1 MNGREVGETCQ
12 SPPHTLRHPRRLT
25 HGQVTGQS
33 QRSEGVITDTWT
45 LWLTETRPVCL
56 TGSSE
61 PNFCSENVNV
71 SRVYSSISVSLF
83 VQHHHRSEAS
93 LIKLEQRSVAS

>member
-1 MNGREVGETCQ
+1 MSVPATYSSAPEAIDTRTGHWSVAEV
-12 SPPHTLRHPRRLT
+12 RA
-25 HGQVTGQS
+25 V
-33 QRSEGVITDTWT
+33 RSEGVITDTWT

-61 PNFCSENVNV
+61 QNFCSENVNV
-71 SRVYSSISVSLF
+71 SRVYSSITV
-83 VQHHHRSEAS
+83 EAS